1 MSSCDVLNTR
11 NTQVALKVEGTE
23 GTAET
28 LTSSDAT
35 MTVYDPGFSLD
46 VTRFTR
52 NPARASLSKLPS
64 TVGRQIGTISF
75 SVDLM
80 GSGDVA
86 TEPSWDPALRACGF
100 QTATVS
106 SIMIGSV
113 TGGPF
118 EPGETIDFGTSGA
131 VGRVCGEVSSSP
143 LTFILVSGTPQSAET
158 ATGATSGASAT
169 TSGTETTDQ
178 GFEWLPDSTCPPSVT
193 VAQYVDGVRHLI
205 YGARGNV
212 SWSGNSADGSPA
224 RMAFIFT
231 GVYGGTTDTALL
243 SGVIYES
250 VVPPSFINVGFSMHE
265 FGMTSSG
272 CFSNFSL
279 DMGNTLTQRESANAA
294 KGVLS
299 TFIGDREPAGSIDP
313 EMVLVADHDFYGRLG
328 GGDTGRM
335 AFSLGSTAGNTITV
349 GAPTVQYANVQGS
362 DRGGILV
369 AGLDFELKSATVA
382 TTDDELQLCMI

>member
-1 MSSCDVLNTR
+1 MSSCDVLNIR
-11 NTQVALKVEGTE
+11 NTQIALAEESTE

-28 LTSSDAT
+28 LTASDAT
-35 MTVYDPGFSLD
+35 MTVYDPSFAID

-64 TVGRQIGTISF
+64 TVGRQVGTISF
-75 SVDLM
+75 TVDLM
-80 GSGDVA
+80 GSGDVG
-86 TEPSWDPALRACGF
+86 TEPSWDAALRACGF
-100 QTATVS
+100 RINTVS
-106 SIMIGSV
+106 SITIGSV
-113 TGGPF
+113 SGGPF

-131 VGRVCGEVSSSP
+131 VGRVCGEVSASP
-143 LTFILVSGTPQSAET
+143 LTFYLVSGTPQSGET
-158 ATGATSGASAT
+158 VTGATSSASAT

-193 VAQYVDGVRHLI
+193 VAQYLDGVRHLI
-205 YGARGNV
+205 YGARGNA

-224 RMAFIFT
+224 RMAFSFT

-243 SGVIYES
+243 SGVSYEK

-265 FGMTSSG
+265 FGMTTAG

-299 TFIGDREPAGSIDP
+299 TFIGDREPSGNIDP
-313 EMVLVADHDFYGRLG
+313 EMVLVADHDFFGRLV

-335 AFSLGSTAGNTITV
+335 AFTLGSSAGNTISV

-362 DRGGILV
+362 DRGGLVV
-369 AGLDFELKSATVA
+369 AGLDYELKSATVA
-382 TTDDELQLCMI
+382 TTDDELQICML

>member
-28 LTSSDAT
+28 LTSSDTT

-64 TVGRQIGTISF
+64 TVGRQIGTITF

-86 TEPSWDPALRACGF
+86 TEPSWDPAIRACGF
-100 QTATVS
+100 QTTTVS
-106 SIMIGSV
+106 SITTGAV
-113 TGGPF
+113 TSGPF

-131 VGRVCGEVSSSP
+131 VGRVCGEVSASP
-143 LTFILVSGTPQSAET
+143 LTFVLVSGTPQSAET
-158 ATGATSGASAT
+158 VTGATSGASAT

-224 RMAFIFT
+224 RMAFSFT

-243 SGVIYES
+243 SGVTYES

-265 FGMTSSG
+265 FGMTTAG

-299 TFIGDREPAGSIDP
+299 TFIGDREPAGNIDP
-313 EMVLVADHDFYGRLG
+313 EMVLVADHDFYGRLV

-335 AFSLGSTAGNTITV
+335 AFTLGTAAGNTITF
-349 GAPTVQYANVQGS
+349 GAPTAQYANVQGS
-362 DRGGILV
+362 ERGGILV

-382 TTDDELQLCMI
+382 TTDDELQVCMI